1 MFQRYIQSI
10 YRFNNGL
17 AEQFV
22 SLPEIYNPEEDD
34 YVSEVSR
41 FFSQMGIKKPLV
53 DNYRSCSEV
62 VLFNEKIFTDF
73 SKKLDEKFEK
83 FYDSVAQNPISSKQG
98 FVQVISEKQ
107 KRDLDQMVLDISKII
122 KESEAGNFD
131 LGDICILTAKND
143 LGVQIANELTKKGV
157 SVFSQESL
165 LISKNIQVRLLLSY
179 FSLHFLFAF
188 FLHFPFP
195 YPYHRSVL
203 P

>member
-1 MFQRYIQSI
+1 
-10 YRFNNGL
+10 
-17 AEQFV
+17 
-22 SLPEIYNPEEDD
+22 
-34 YVSEVSR
+34 
-41 FFSQMGIKKPLV
+41 MGIKKPLV

-73 SKKLDEKFEK
+73 SSKLDNKFEK

-98 FVQVISEKQ
+98 FVRVVSEKQ
-107 KRDLDQMVLDISKII
+107 KRDLDQMVTDISAII
-122 KESEAGNFD
+122 KKSEAENFD

-179 FSLHFLFAF
+179 LKWRMRPTMDTAKRQFGELFF
-188 FLHFPFP
+188 RMQENVDDRYFDFIVEKVTPTWLFD
-195 YPYHRSVL
+195 
-203 P
+203 